1 MQHGAQ
7 DTTPLKGVKYF
18 LLDMDGTIYLDT
30 TLFDGTLDFL
40 DILRKQEKHAVYI
53 TNNSSKNTQ
62 AYVEKLANL
71 GIQAEE
77 KDFCTSVNATIFH
90 LNKVKPGARLVV
102 LGTPALITAFREAGF
117 EIVEEYTQNPALRP
131 DFAILGFDTT
141 LEYGKLCV
149 FCDYIADGVTYW
161 ATHPDMVCPMKEGR
175 FIPDAGSFIL
185 MIEGATG
192 RKPSFV
198 AGKPNP
204 SMIEMVMEKMNLK
217 PTEVAVMGDRLHTDI
232 MSAKNAGVYSI
243 CVLSGEATLE
253 EIKMLPE
260 AQKPD
265 YVFDSIQDVYEL
277 LKS

>member
-1 MQHGAQ
+1 MQRNQKDA
-7 DTTPLKGVKYF
+7 TPLRHVKYF

-40 DILRKQEKHAVYI
+40 DILRKQEKEAVYI

-62 AYVEKLANL
+62 AYVEKLARL

-102 LGTPALITAFREAGF
+102 LGTPALITAFKEAGF
-117 EIVEEYTQNPALRP
+117 EIVTEYTQDPAKRP

-141 LEYGKLCV
+141 LEYNKLCV
-149 FCDYIADGVTYW
+149 FCDYLADGVTYW

-175 FIPDAGSFIL
+175 SIPDAGSFML

-192 RKPSFV
+192 RTPSFV
-198 AGKPNP
+198 AGKPNH
-204 SMIEMVMEKMNLK
+204 SMVEMVMEKMNLK
-217 PTEVAVMGDRLHTDI
+217 QTEVAVMGDRLHTDI
-232 MSAKNAGVYSI
+232 MCAKNAGVYSI
-243 CVLSGEATLE
+243 CVLSGEATLDD
-253 EIKMLPE
+253 IAALPE
-260 AQKPD
+260 AAKPD
-265 YVFDSIQDVYEL
+265 YVFDSIKDVYEL
-277 LKS
+277 LV

>member
-1 MQHGAQ
+1 MQHNMK
-7 DTTPLKGVKYF
+7 DPTPLKNVKYF

-40 DILRKQEKHAVYI
+40 ATLKAQGKNAVYI

-62 AYVEKLANL
+62 AYVEKLEKL
-71 GIQAEE
+71 GIQSEE

-117 EIVEEYTQNPALRP
+117 EIVTEYTQDLAKRP

-149 FCDYIADGVTYW
+149 FCDYLVDGVTYW

-175 FIPDAGSFIL
+175 SIPDAGSFML

-204 SMIEMVMEKMNLK
+204 SMIEMVMEKMGLDHS
-217 PTEVAVMGDRLHTDI
+217 EVAVMGDRLHTDI

-253 EIKMLPE
+253 AIAALSEE
-260 AQKPD
+260 EKPD
-265 YVFDSIQDVYEL
+265 YVFDSIKDIYEL
-277 LKS
+277 IR

>member
-1 MQHGAQ
+1 MQRNSKDA
-7 DTTPLKGVKYF
+7 TPLKQVKYF

-40 DILRKQEKHAVYI
+40 ETLKVQGKNAVYI

-62 AYVEKLANL
+62 AYVEKLGKL
-71 GIQAEE
+71 GIQAAEE
-77 KDFCTSVNATIFH
+77 DFCTSVNATIFH

-102 LGTPALITAFREAGF
+102 LGTPALITAFRAAGF
-117 EIVEEYTQNPALRP
+117 EIVTEYTEDPDQRP

-141 LEYGKLCV
+141 LEYGRLCV
-149 FCDYIADGVTYW
+149 FCDYLADGVTYW

-175 FIPDAGSFIL
+175 SIPDAGSFML

-192 RKPSFV
+192 RKPSFI

-204 SMIEMVMEKMNLK
+204 SMIDMVIEKMGLDHS
-217 PTEVAVMGDRLHTDI
+217 EVAVMGDRLHTDI

-253 EIKMLPE
+253 DIAALPE
-260 AQKPD
+260 SEKPD
-265 YVFDSIQDVYEL
+265 YVFDSIKDIYEL
-277 LKS
+277 IR

>member
-1 MQHGAQ
+1 MQHNMK
-7 DTTPLKGVKYF
+7 DPTPLKSVQYF

-30 TLFDGTLDFL
+30 SLFDGTLDFL
-40 DILRKQEKHAVYI
+40 ETLKAQGKKAVYI

-62 AYVEKLANL
+62 AYVEKLAKL
-71 GIQAEE
+71 GITAGEE
-77 KDFCTSVNATIFH
+77 DFCTSVNATIFH

-117 EIVEEYTQNPALRP
+117 EIVEEYTQDSARRP

-141 LEYGKLCV
+141 LEYSRLCV
-149 FCDYIADGVTYW
+149 FCDYLADGVPYW

-175 FIPDAGSFIL
+175 SIPDAGSFML

-204 SMIEMVMEKMNLK
+204 SMVEMVLEKMGLDYS
-217 PTEVAVMGDRLHTDI
+217 EVAVMGDRLHTDI
-232 MSAKNAGVYSI
+232 MCAKNAGVHSI

-253 EIKMLPE
+253 DIAALPE
-260 AQKPD
+260 SEKPD
-265 YVFDSIQDVYEL
+265 YVFDSIKDVYEL
-277 LKS
+277 IR

>member
-1 MQHGAQ
+1 MQRNMK
-7 DTTPLKGVKYF
+7 DPTPLKNVKYF

-40 DILRKQEKHAVYI
+40 ATLKTQGKKAVYI

-62 AYVEKLANL
+62 AYVEKLAKL
-71 GIQAEE
+71 GITAGEE
-77 KDFCTSVNATIFH
+77 DFCTSVNATIFH

-117 EIVEEYTQNPALRP
+117 EIVTEYTEDPAKRP
-131 DFAILGFDTT
+131 DYAVLGFDTT
-141 LEYGKLCV
+141 LEYSRLCV
-149 FCDYIADGVTYW
+149 FCDYLADGVPYW

-175 FIPDAGSFIL
+175 SIPDAGSFML

-192 RKPSFV
+192 RTPSFV

-204 SMIEMVMEKMNLK
+204 SMVEMVLEKMGLDHS
-217 PTEVAVMGDRLHTDI
+217 EVAVMGDRLHTDI
-232 MSAKNAGVYSI
+232 MCAKNAGVYSI
-243 CVLSGEATLE
+243 CVLSGEATLDD
-253 EIKMLPE
+253 IAALSE
-260 AQKPD
+260 AEKPD

-277 LKS
+277 IR

>member
-1 MQHGAQ
+1 MQHNQ
-7 DTTPLKGVKYF
+7 KDPTPLKGVKYF

-30 TLFDGTLDFL
+30 SLFDGTLDFL
-40 DILRKQEKHAVYI
+40 ETLQAQGKKAVYI

-62 AYVEKLANL
+62 AYVEKLAKL
-71 GIQAEE
+71 GIAAGED
-77 KDFCTSVNATIFH
+77 DFCTSVNATIFH

-117 EIVEEYTQNPALRP
+117 EIVEEYTQDPARRP

-141 LEYGKLCV
+141 LEYSRLCV
-149 FCDYIADGVTYW
+149 FCDYLADGVPYW

-175 FIPDAGSFIL
+175 FIPDAGSFML

-204 SMIEMVMEKMNLK
+204 SMVEMVLEKMGLDHS
-217 PTEVAVMGDRLHTDI
+217 EVAVMGDRLHTDI
-232 MSAKNAGVYSI
+232 MCAKNAGVHSI
-243 CVLSGEATLE
+243 CVLSGEATLAD
-253 EIKMLPE
+253 IAALPE
-260 AQKPD
+260 SEKPD
-265 YVFDSIQDVYEL
+265 YVFDSIKDVYEL
-277 LKS
+277 IR